1 MIKGTMGFLS
11 GPLGPHTGAL
21 QSRMPNKPGDFG
33 ARRQLSYRLRTKDL
47 AHFRISAVVTHQL
60 SMSVS
65 TCVPVLGKPETWSL
79 DRTLHPL
86 KMIEKDDS

>member
-11 GPLGPHTGAL
+11 GPLGSHTGSL

-33 ARRQLSYRLRTKDL
+33 GRRQLSYRLRTKDL
-47 AHFRISAVVTHQL
+47 AHFRVSAVVIHQL

>member
-11 GPLGPHTGAL
+11 GPLGPQTGAL
-21 QSRMPNKPGDFG
+21 QSSMPNKPGDFG

-60 SMSVS
+60 IMSVS
-65 TCVPVLGKPETWSL
+65 TYVPVLGKPETWSL

-86 KMIEKDDS
+86 KMVEEEDS